1 MEFIPHGYQRRAIE
15 LAIRLPRLGLFLDM
29 GLGKTV
35 ITMTA
40 IQELMFDRFEVSRVL
55 VIAPKRVAEDTWT
68 REHAKWDHLED
79 LKISKVL
86 GTEQQRIR
94 ALKAEADIYVISR
107 DNVIWLVERLQKAR
121 KSWPFDMIVID
132 ELSSFKNPQAKRFR
146 ALRKVMPLVKRV
158 VGLTGTPSPNSMMD
172 LWAEVYLLDQGERLG
187 KTLGA
192 YRERY
197 FRPGARNGYVIYKW
211 EPFRNAQKEIEDRI
225 SDICISMS
233 AADYLEL
240 PERIDNIIPV
250 QLSPAEMQIYKT
262 MEAEQLLQIEDADIA
277 APNAA
282 AVMTKLLQIA
292 NGSVY
297 SVDGEVVRIHDAKL
311 DALAEIID
319 TTDSPVLVFYSYKH
333 DLAAIQGK
341 IEGARAL
348 DGAEDIADW
357 NAGKVR
363 VLLAHPASVGYGL
376 NLQDGGHV
384 IVWYGLTWS
393 LELYQQANAR
403 LYRQGQEEPVIIHHL
418 IAEGTA
424 DEEVMEALQHKDT
437 SQAALLAALRERGWT
452 DDRISERAH
461 HGQQGL

>member
-1 MEFIPHGYQRRAIE
+1 MQYQPHDYQTRATQLVIDKPK
-15 LAIRLPRLGLFLDM
+15 IGLFLDM

-40 IQELMFDRFEVSRVL
+40 IQELMYDRFEISRVL

-68 REHAKWDHLED
+68 REHAKWDHLKD
-79 LKISKVL
+79 LRISKVL
-86 GTEQQRIR
+86 GNEQQRIR
-94 ALKAEADIYVISR
+94 ALRAEADIYVIGR
-107 DNVIWLVERLQKAR
+107 DNVIWLINYYQGLR
-121 KSWPFDMIVID
+121 KGWPFDMIVID

-146 ALRKVMPLVKRV
+146 ALKKAMPSVSRV
-158 VGLTGTPSPNSMMD
+158 VGLTGTPSPNGLMD

-187 KTLGA
+187 LTLGS

-197 FRPGARNGYVIYKW
+197 FRPGARNGYVVYKW
-211 EPFRNAQKEIEDRI
+211 EPFRNAQKEIEDKI

-233 AADYLEL
+233 AADYLKL
-240 PERIDNIIPV
+240 PKRIDNVIPV
-250 QLSPAEMQIYKT
+250 QLSLEE
-262 MEAEQLLQIEDADIA
+262 MEAYKRMERDQLLQIEDDDIA
-277 APNAA
+277 ALNAA

-297 SVDGEVVRIHDAKL
+297 TNEGKVVKIHEAKL
-311 DALAEIID
+311 EALAEIVD

-341 IEGARAL
+341 IKGARIL
-348 DGAEDIADW
+348 ENEKDISDW
-357 NAGKVR
+357 NAGRVQ

-376 NLQDGGHV
+376 NLQEGGHV

-403 LYRQGQEEPVIIHHL
+403 LYRQGQEKSVIIHHL

-424 DEEVMEALQHKDT
+424 DEEVMAALQNKDT
-437 SQAALLAALRERGWT
+437 SQAALLAALKER
-452 DDRISERAH
+452 RAK
-461 HGQQGL
+461 